1 MIVCAWEEFQMAL
14 SFNPET
20 LLTTL
25 GILPLTVVGKEL
37 PHEPNALYVQ
47 VQGFLFREE
56 AKGREM
62 RSCLLLYWAWVC
74 FKH

>member
-1 MIVCAWEEFQMAL
+1 MAL

-37 PHEPNALYVQ
+37 PHEPHGFVCPGVIIF
-47 VQGFLFREE
+47 VQG
-56 AKGREM
+56 GI
-62 RSCLLLYWAWVC
+62 
-74 FKH
+74 